1 MIYLSRWGLV
11 HLPYLQSIYIY
22 IFFYLGI
29 TESTWI
35 LLNQK
40 DPTEDYA
47 ARGAHGRPPDFVLIN
62 RSLFLTLEI
71 FLLLKWPFF
80 FCFFFMKTTRN
91 LSIYLSIYLGGD
103 WFTSRTSNLSI
114 YLFIYLGITE
124 STWILLNQKDPTEN
138 DLAEGAHGRPPDL
151 VLINRSLFL
160 SDHFFFFLFYEKL
173 LVIYL
178 SIYLPRWGLVHLP
191 YLCLWPVCLLLSPDL
206 VSSQE

>member
-1 MIYLSRWGLV
+1 MDPFEPKRSNAGLCSKRCSRPATRLCTYKSKP
-11 HLPYLQSIYIY
+11 LFTTRD
-22 IFFYLGI
+22 IF
-29 TESTWI
+29 TVKVT
-35 LLNQK
+35 
-40 DPTEDYA
+40 
-47 ARGAHGRPPDFVLIN
+47 
-62 RSLFLTLEI
+62 I
-71 FLLLKWPFF
+71 FL
-80 FCFFFMKTTRN
+80 FFFMKTTRN

-160 SDHFFFFLFYEKL
+160 SDHFFFLFYEKL